1 MPRLSAPAKVNLTF
15 EALGRRADGYHEVR
29 TVLHAVSLADEI
41 AFAPADDL
49 SLVAEPLV
57 AEPPGDGALS
67 SAASAPTGG
76 DNLVLRA
83 ARLLRRE
90 AGVTAGAAIRLRKRI
105 PVAAG
110 LGGGSS
116 DAAAT
121 LRGLR
126 RLWGLDL
133 DADALRELAAQ
144 LGSDVPFFVTG
155 GAALA
160 EGRGERLTPLPPAQ
174 GSVVVMAPP
183 PDETA
188 TGGDPKGHAAS
199 RQPAAPTDETGGES
213 RVRTASPPG
222 GTAIGGESQVRAAAP
237 PGGAAIGKTAAM
249 YALLRPEHYS
259 DGRASD
265 EVARRLRDGAPA
277 SDWGGALTNA
287 FDAVAPQAHPSYA
300 AMLDAFEAEGLRP
313 LLCGA
318 GPAMFALAPDAPAA
332 AKRLRR
338 AGWPA
343 QAARFLPAETLAA
356 SVQ

>member
-29 TVLHAVSLADEI
+29 TVLHAVSLADEV
-41 AFAPADDL
+41 AFALADEL
-49 SLVAEPLV
+49 RLVVEPPI

-67 SAASAPTGG
+67 SAASAPTGD

-155 GAALA
+155 GAAFA

-183 PDETA
+183 PDEA
-188 TGGDPKGHAAS
+188 SSSGEPHSRSAS
-199 RQPAAPTDETGGES
+199 RTPAAPPDK
-213 RVRTASPPG
+213 
-222 GTAIGGESQVRAAAP
+222 TAIGGESQGRAAP
-237 PGGAAIGKTAAM
+237 PDGTAISGEARVHAAPPDKTAIGKTAAM
-249 YALLRPEHYS
+249 YALLRHEHYS

-277 SDWGGALTNA
+277 SDWVGALTNA
-287 FDAVAPQAHPSYA
+287 FEAVAPQAHPSYA
-300 AMLDAFEAEGLRP
+300 AMRDAFEAEGLRP

-332 AKRLRR
+332 AERLRR
-338 AGWPA
+338 SGWPA
-343 QAARFLPAETLAA
+343 QAARLLPAWDAFA
-356 SVQ
+356 

>member
-29 TVLHAVSLADEI
+29 TVLHAISLADEI
-41 AFAPADDL
+41 AFAPADEL
-49 SLVAEPLV
+49 SLAV
-57 AEPPGDGALS
+57 EPPEEGAFS
-67 SAASAPTGG
+67 SAASAPAGD

-90 AGVTAGAAIRLRKRI
+90 AGVKAGAAIRLRKRI

-126 RLWGLDL
+126 RLWRLDL

-160 EGRGERLTPLPPAQ
+160 EGRGESLTPLPPAQ

-183 PDETA
+183 PD
-188 TGGDPKGHAAS
+188 GDGVGKARDGDAS
-199 RQPAAPTDETGGES
+199 RNPVAPSD
-213 RVRTASPPG
+213 
-222 GTAIGGESQVRAAAP
+222 
-237 PGGAAIGKTAAM
+237 GADVGKTAAM
-249 YALLRPEHYS
+249 YALLQTEHYS

-265 EVARRLRDGAPA
+265 ELEQRLRAGAPA

-287 FDAVAPQAHPSYA
+287 FEAVAPQAHPLYA
-300 AMLDAFEAEGLRP
+300 AMREAFEAEGLRP
-313 LLCGA
+313 LLCGS

-343 QAARFLPAETLAA
+343 QAARLLPAWDAFA
-356 SVQ
+356 

>member
-29 TVLHAVSLADEI
+29 TVLHAISLADEI

-49 SLVAEPLV
+49 SLAV
-57 AEPPGDGALS
+57 EPPEADSFS
-67 SAASAPTGG
+67 SAASAPAGD

-90 AGVTAGAAIRLRKRI
+90 AGVKAGAAIRLRKRI

-116 DAAAT
+116 DAATT
-121 LRGLR
+121 LRVLR

-160 EGRGERLTPLPPAQ
+160 EGRGERIMPLPPAQ

-183 PDETA
+183 
-188 TGGDPKGHAAS
+188 
-199 RQPAAPTDETGGES
+199 GE
-213 RVRTASPPG
+213 
-222 GTAIGGESQVRAAAP
+222 TAIGGEPRGGDASRNPVAP
-237 PGGAAIGKTAAM
+237 SDGADGGKTAAM
-249 YALLRPEHYS
+249 YARLRPEHYS

-265 EVARRLRDGAPA
+265 ELAQRLRAGAPA
-277 SDWGGALTNA
+277 SDWGDALTNA
-287 FDAVAPQAHPSYA
+287 FEAVAPRAHPLYA
-300 AMLDAFEAEGLRP
+300 TMREAFEAEGLRP
-313 LLCGA
+313 LLCGS
-318 GPAMFALAPDAPAA
+318 GPAMFAIAPDAPAA
-332 AKRLRR
+332 AERLRR
-338 AGWPA
+338 AGWPS
-343 QAARFLPAETLAA
+343 QAARLLPAWDAFA
-356 SVQ
+356 

>member
-49 SLVAEPLV
+49 SLVVEPPV
-57 AEPPGDGALS
+57 TEPPGNGAFS
-67 SAASAPTGG
+67 SAAFVPTG
-76 DNLVLRA
+76 DANLVLRA

-116 DAAAT
+116 DAAAA

-126 RLWGLDL
+126 RLWALDL

-144 LGSDVPFFVTG
+144 LGSDVPFFVMG

-183 PDETA
+183 PDEA
-188 TGGDPKGHAAS
+188 
-199 RQPAAPTDETGGES
+199 EIGGES
-213 RVRTASPPG
+213 RVRAASRNPAAPPNEAG
-222 GTAIGGESQVRAAAP
+222 IGGESRVRAAP
-237 PGGAAIGKTAAM
+237 PDGTAIGKTAAM
-249 YALLRPEHYS
+249 YALLRPEHCS

-300 AMLDAFEAEGLRP
+300 AMREAFEAEGLRP

-318 GPAMFALAPDAPAA
+318 GPAMFALAPDAPGAA
-332 AKRLRR
+332 ERLRR

-343 QAARFLPAETLAA
+343 QAARLLPQWDAF
-356 SVQ
+356 S

>member
-1 MPRLSAPAKVNLTF
+1 MQRLSAPAKVNLTF
-15 EALGRRADGYHEVR
+15 EALGRRADVYHEVR
-29 TVLHAVSLADEI
+29 TVLHAISLADEI
-41 AFAPADDL
+41 AFAPAPEL
-49 SLVAEPLV
+49 SLAMD
-57 AEPPGDGALS
+57 PPETGAFS
-67 SAASAPTGG
+67 SAAAAPAGE

-90 AGVTAGAAIRLRKRI
+90 AGVKAGAAIRLRKRI

-174 GSVVVMAPP
+174 GGVVVMAPP
-183 PDETA
+183 PRETD
-188 TGGDPKGHAAS
+188 G
-199 RQPAAPTDETGGES
+199 
-213 RVRTASPPG
+213 
-222 GTAIGGESQVRAAAP
+222 
-237 PGGAAIGKTAAM
+237 GKTAAM

-265 EVARRLRDGAPA
+265 ELAQRLRAGAPA

-287 FDAVAPQAHPSYA
+287 FEAVAPQAHPLYA
-300 AMLDAFEAEGLRP
+300 AMRDAFEAEGLRP
-313 LLCGA
+313 LLCGS

-343 QAARFLPAETLAA
+343 QAARLLPAWDAFA
-356 SVQ
+356 

>member
-15 EALGRRADGYHEVR
+15 EALGRHADGYHEVR
-29 TVLHAVSLADEI
+29 TVLHAISLADEI

-49 SLVAEPLV
+49 SLAV
-57 AEPPGDGALS
+57 EPPEEGAFS
-67 SAASAPTGG
+67 SAASAPAGD

-90 AGVTAGAAIRLRKRI
+90 AGVKAGVAIRLRKRI

-116 DAAAT
+116 DAATT

-126 RLWGLDL
+126 RLWRLDL

-160 EGRGERLTPLPPAQ
+160 EGRGERITPLPPAQ
-174 GSVVVMAPP
+174 GGVVVMAPP
-183 PDETA
+183 PPRET
-188 TGGDPKGHAAS
+188 D
-199 RQPAAPTDETGGES
+199 
-213 RVRTASPPG
+213 V
-222 GTAIGGESQVRAAAP
+222 
-237 PGGAAIGKTAAM
+237 GKTAAM

-259 DGRASD
+259 DGCASD
-265 EVARRLRDGAPA
+265 ELAQHLRAGAPV
-277 SDWGGALTNA
+277 SDWGDALTNA
-287 FDAVAPQAHPSYA
+287 FEAVAWRAHPLYA
-300 AMLDAFEAEGLRP
+300 ARREAFEAEGLRP
-313 LLCGA
+313 RLCGS

-343 QAARFLPAETLAA
+343 QAARLLPAWDAFA
-356 SVQ
+356 

>member
-29 TVLHAVSLADEI
+29 TVLHAISLADEI

-49 SLVAEPLV
+49 SLAV
-57 AEPPGDGALS
+57 EPPEKGAFS
-67 SAASAPTGG
+67 SAASAPAGD

-90 AGVTAGAAIRLRKRI
+90 AGVKTGAAIRLRKRI

-116 DAAAT
+116 DAAAA

-160 EGRGERLTPLPPAQ
+160 EGRGERIMPLPPAQ
-174 GSVVVMAPP
+174 GNVVVMSP

-188 TGGDPKGHAAS
+188 IVGEPRDGDVSRNPVAPSRKTDAGESRGDDAS
-199 RQPAAPTDETGGES
+199 RNPAAPPLGETD
-213 RVRTASPPG
+213 V
-222 GTAIGGESQVRAAAP
+222 
-237 PGGAAIGKTAAM
+237 GKTAAM

-265 EVARRLRDGAPA
+265 EIAQRLSAGAPA

-287 FDAVAPQAHPSYA
+287 FEAVAWRAHPLYA
-300 AMLDAFEAEGLRP
+300 AMREAFEAEGLRP
-313 LLCGA
+313 LLCGS
-318 GPAMFALAPDAPAA
+318 GPAMFAIAPDAPVA

-338 AGWPA
+338 AGWPS
-343 QAARFLPAETLAA
+343 QAARLLPAWDAFA
-356 SVQ
+356 

>member
-29 TVLHAVSLADEI
+29 TVLHAISLADEI

-49 SLVAEPLV
+49 RFAVESPDA
-57 AEPPGDGALS
+57 GARS
-67 SAASAPTGG
+67 SAASAPAGD

-90 AGVTAGAAIRLRKRI
+90 AGVKAGATIRLRKRI

-116 DAAAT
+116 DAATT

-174 GSVVVMAPP
+174 GGVVVMASP
-183 PDETA
+183 PDGDGVA
-188 TGGDPKGHAAS
+188 KPRGGDAS
-199 RQPAAPTDETGGES
+199 RNPAAPPRETDAGEPCGGDAS
-213 RVRTASPPG
+213 RDPV
-222 GTAIGGESQVRAAAP
+222 AP
-237 PGGAAIGKTAAM
+237 SDGADVGKTAAM

-265 EVARRLRDGAPA
+265 EIAQRLRAGAPA
-277 SDWGGALTNA
+277 SDWGDALTNA
-287 FDAVAPQAHPSYA
+287 FEAVAWRSHPLYA
-300 AMLDAFEAEGLRP
+300 AMRDAFETEGMRP
-313 LLCGA
+313 LLCGS
-318 GPAMFALAPDAPAA
+318 GPAMFAIAPDAPAA
-332 AKRLRR
+332 AERLRR

-343 QAARFLPAETLAA
+343 QAARLLPAWDAFA
-356 SVQ
+356 

>member
-29 TVLHAVSLADEI
+29 TVLHAISLADEI
-41 AFAPADDL
+41 AFAPADEL
-49 SLVAEPLV
+49 SLAV
-57 AEPPGDGALS
+57 EPPEEGAFS
-67 SAASAPTGG
+67 SAAAAPAGD

-90 AGVTAGAAIRLRKRI
+90 AGVKAGAAVRLRKRI

-160 EGRGERLTPLPPAQ
+160 EGRGERLTPLPHAQ

-183 PDETA
+183 LDETDVGEPR
-188 TGGDPKGHAAS
+188 GGDAS
-199 RQPAAPTDETGGES
+199 RNPAAPPRETD
-213 RVRTASPPG
+213 V
-222 GTAIGGESQVRAAAP
+222 
-237 PGGAAIGKTAAM
+237 GKTATM

-265 EVARRLRDGAPA
+265 EIAQRLRAGAPA
-277 SDWGGALTNA
+277 SDWSGALTNA
-287 FDAVAPQAHPSYA
+287 FEALAPLAHPLYA
-300 AMLDAFEAEGLRP
+300 AMRAAFEAEGLHP
-313 LLCGA
+313 LLCGS

-332 AKRLRR
+332 AGRLRR

-343 QAARFLPAETLAA
+343 QAARLLPAWDAFA
-356 SVQ
+356 

>member
-29 TVLHAVSLADEI
+29 TVLHAISLADEI
-41 AFAPADDL
+41 AFAPADEL
-49 SLVAEPLV
+49 SLAV
-57 AEPPGDGALS
+57 EPPEEGAFS
-67 SAASAPTGG
+67 SAASDLAGD

-90 AGVTAGAAIRLRKRI
+90 AGVKAGAAIRLRKRI

-116 DAAAT
+116 DAATT

-126 RLWGLDL
+126 RLWRLDL

-174 GSVVVMAPP
+174 GNVVVMSPP
-183 PDETA
+183 PDGDGVAEPRDGDASRNPVAPPRETDVG
-188 TGGDPKGHAAS
+188 TRGGDAS
-199 RQPAAPTDETGGES
+199 RNPAAPSRETD
-213 RVRTASPPG
+213 V
-222 GTAIGGESQVRAAAP
+222 
-237 PGGAAIGKTAAM
+237 GKTAAM

-265 EVARRLRDGAPA
+265 ELAQRLRAGAPA
-277 SDWGGALTNA
+277 SDWGDALTNA
-287 FDAVAPQAHPSYA
+287 FEAVAPQAHPLYA
-300 AMLDAFEAEGLRP
+300 AMREAFEAEGLRP
-313 LLCGA
+313 LLCGS
-318 GPAMFALAPDAPAA
+318 GPAMFAIAPDAPAA
-332 AKRLRR
+332 AKRLRQ

-343 QAARFLPAETLAA
+343 QAARLLPAWDAFA
-356 SVQ
+356 

>member
-41 AFAPADDL
+41 AFAPADEL
-49 SLVAEPLV
+49 RLVV
-57 AEPPGDGALS
+57 EPPGESAFS
-67 SAASAPTGG
+67 SAAVAPMGD

-90 AGVTAGAAIRLRKRI
+90 AGVKAGAAIRLRKRI

-133 DADALRELAAQ
+133 DADALRALAAQ

-183 PDETA
+183 PD
-188 TGGDPKGHAAS
+188 
-199 RQPAAPTDETGGES
+199 
-213 RVRTASPPG
+213 
-222 GTAIGGESQVRAAAP
+222 GTAVSGEPRVRAANRDPAPSDGIAISGEPRAHAAP
-237 PGGAAIGKTAAM
+237 PDGTAIGKTAAM

-277 SDWGGALTNA
+277 SEWGGALTNA
-287 FDAVAPQAHPSYA
+287 FDAVAPQAHPSCA
-300 AMLDAFEAEGLRP
+300 AMRDAFEAEGLRP

-332 AKRLRR
+332 AERLRR

-356 SVQ
+356 SVP

>member
-29 TVLHAVSLADEI
+29 TVLHAISLADEV
-41 AFAPADDL
+41 AFAPADEL
-49 SLVAEPLV
+49 RLVV
-57 AEPPGDGALS
+57 EPPVGAEAADARALS
-67 SAASAPTGG
+67 PVVSAPTGD

-155 GAALA
+155 GAALG

-174 GSVVVMAPP
+174 GRVVVMAPP
-183 PDETA
+183 PDRNA
-188 TGGDPKGHAAS
+188 TGGEPRSRAAN
-199 RQPAAPTDETGGES
+199 RDPAAPPNEPAISGEPAS
-213 RVRTASPPG
+213 RAVSR
-222 GTAIGGESQVRAAAP
+222 QAAP
-237 PGGAAIGKTAAM
+237 PDETAVGKTAAM

-277 SDWGGALTNA
+277 SEWGGALTNA
-287 FDAVAPQAHPSYA
+287 FDAVAPQAHPSCA
-300 AMLDAFEAEGLRP
+300 AMREAFEAEGLRP

-332 AKRLRR
+332 AERLRR

-343 QAARFLPAETLAA
+343 QAARFLPAETLAE
-356 SVQ
+356 SVP

>member
-29 TVLHAVSLADEI
+29 TVLHAISLADEI
-41 AFAPADDL
+41 AFAPADEL
-49 SLVAEPLV
+49 SLAV
-57 AEPPGDGALS
+57 EPPEAGARA
-67 SAASAPTGG
+67 SAAAAPAGE

-90 AGVTAGAAIRLRKRI
+90 AGVKAGMALRLRKRI

-174 GSVVVMAPP
+174 GGVVVMAPP
-183 PDETA
+183 PDEI
-188 TGGDPKGHAAS
+188 
-199 RQPAAPTDETGGES
+199 
-213 RVRTASPPG
+213 
-222 GTAIGGESQVRAAAP
+222 AIGGEPRGQAAP
-237 PGGAAIGKTAAM
+237 PRETDVGKTAAM

-265 EVARRLRDGAPA
+265 ELSKALRAGAPA

-287 FDAVAPQAHPSYA
+287 FEAVAPQAHPLYA
-300 AMLDAFEAEGLRP
+300 AMRDAFEAEGMRP
-313 LLCGA
+313 LLCGS
-318 GPAMFALAPDAPAA
+318 GPAMFAIAPDAPTA

-343 QAARFLPAETLAA
+343 QAARLLPAWDAFA
-356 SVQ
+356 

>member
-29 TVLHAVSLADEI
+29 TVLHAISLADEI

-49 SLVAEPLV
+49 SLAV
-57 AEPPGDGALS
+57 EPPEAGAFS
-67 SAASAPTGG
+67 SAASAPAGD

-90 AGVTAGAAIRLRKRI
+90 AGVKAGAAICLRKRI

-133 DADALRELAAQ
+133 DADALREMAAQ

-160 EGRGERLTPLPPAQ
+160 EGRGERLAPLPPAQ
-174 GSVVVMAPP
+174 GGVVVMAPM
-183 PDETA
+183 PDGDGVA
-188 TGGDPKGHAAS
+188 KPQGGDAS
-199 RQPAAPTDETGGES
+199 RNPAAPPRETD
-213 RVRTASPPG
+213 V
-222 GTAIGGESQVRAAAP
+222 
-237 PGGAAIGKTAAM
+237 GKTAAM
-249 YALLRPEHYS
+249 YALLQTEHYS

-265 EVARRLRDGAPA
+265 ELAQRLRAGAPA
-277 SDWGGALTNA
+277 SDWGDALTNA
-287 FDAVAPQAHPSYA
+287 FEAVAWRSHPLYA
-300 AMLDAFEAEGLRP
+300 AMREAFEAEGLRP
-313 LLCGA
+313 LLCGS
-318 GPAMFALAPDAPAA
+318 GPAMFAIAPDAPAVA
-332 AKRLRR
+332 ERLRR
-338 AGWPA
+338 AGWPS
-343 QAARFLPAETLAA
+343 QAARLLPASGAFA
-356 SVQ
+356 

>member
-1 MPRLSAPAKVNLTF
+1 MQRLSAPAKVNLTF

-29 TVLHAVSLADEI
+29 TVLHAISLADEI

-49 SLVAEPLV
+49 ILAM
-57 AEPPGDGALS
+57 EPPEEGAFS
-67 SAASAPTGG
+67 SAAAAPAGE

-90 AGVTAGAAIRLRKRI
+90 AGVKAGAAIRLRKRI

-116 DAAAT
+116 DAATA

-174 GSVVVMAPP
+174 GGVVVMAPP
-183 PDETA
+183 LDETDVGKPR
-188 TGGDPKGHAAS
+188 GGDAS
-199 RQPAAPTDETGGES
+199 RDPAP
-213 RVRTASPPG
+213 PPG
-222 GTAIGGESQVRAAAP
+222 ETDV
-237 PGGAAIGKTAAM
+237 GKTAAM

-265 EVARRLRDGAPA
+265 EIAQRLRAGAPA
-277 SDWGGALTNA
+277 SDWSDALTNA
-287 FDAVAPQAHPSYA
+287 FDAVAPQAHPLYA
-300 AMLDAFEAEGLRP
+300 AMREAFEAEGLRP
-313 LLCGA
+313 LLCGS
-318 GPAMFALAPDAPAA
+318 GPAMFAIAQDAPTA
-332 AKRLRR
+332 AKHLRR
-338 AGWPA
+338 AGWPT
-343 QAARFLPAETLAA
+343 QAARLLPAWDAFA
-356 SVQ
+356 

>member
-49 SLVAEPLV
+49 SLAV
-57 AEPPGDGALS
+57 EPPEAGAFS
-67 SAASAPTGG
+67 SAASAPTGD

-90 AGVTAGAAIRLRKRI
+90 AGVKTGAAIRLRKRI

-116 DAAAT
+116 DAAAA

-174 GSVVVMAPP
+174 GGMVVMAPM
-183 PDETA
+183 PDGDRVA
-188 TGGDPKGHAAS
+188 KPRGGDAS
-199 RQPAAPTDETGGES
+199 RNSAAPPRETDAGTRDGDASRNPAAPSRETD
-213 RVRTASPPG
+213 V
-222 GTAIGGESQVRAAAP
+222 
-237 PGGAAIGKTAAM
+237 GKTAAM

-265 EVARRLRDGAPA
+265 ELAQRLRAGATA
-277 SDWGGALTNA
+277 SDWGDALINA
-287 FDAVAPQAHPSYA
+287 FEAVAWRAHPLYA
-300 AMLDAFEAEGLRP
+300 AMREAFEAEGLRP
-313 LLCGA
+313 LLCGS

-332 AKRLRR
+332 AERLRR

-343 QAARFLPAETLAA
+343 QAARLLPAWDAFA
-356 SVQ
+356 